1 MAPLDEIQIMDL
13 HTRNPIISYQN
24 QVFSCSWADMIGTE
38 LLFSHP
44 EGHSNL
50 PTLRRNDEYDLISA
64 NRVKIIGKKGTLVA
78 SSFEG
83 TEPVSDS
90 AAAELEQASAA
101 GETTSALVPA
111 NQAPKRRATNQ
122 ARFIERLVKAKR
134 ARGENDAVRT
144 VFSQKQ
150 SEEFQSRLRG
160 WSKTQEQMAEY
171 ERLNQRVMQGDP
183 DAQVALEE
191 FYEKMEGGF
200 AATDEE
206 EGTGQP
212 GTSETMAHEDPT
224 SINGTEDNNSN
235 AIT

>member
-1 MAPLDEIQIMDL
+1 
-13 HTRNPIISYQN
+13 
-24 QVFSCSWADMIGTE
+24 MIGTE
-38 LLFSHP
+38 LLFSLP

-50 PTLRRNDEYDLISA
+50 PTLRRNEEYDLISA

-83 TEPVSDS
+83 TEPANDPP
-90 AAAELEQASAA
+90 AAELENPVPAA
-101 GETTSALVPA
+101 GEPSTLVPA
-111 NQAPKRRATNQ
+111 NQPPKRQLTNQ
-122 ARFIERLVKAKR
+122 ARFIERLVNAKR

-150 SEEFQSRLRG
+150 SDEFQSRLRG

-171 ERLNQRVMQGDP
+171 ERLNRRVLQGDP

-191 FYEKMEGGF
+191 LYEKMERES
-200 AATDEE
+200 AAADDGMEE
-206 EGTGQP
+206 DSQP
-212 GTSETMAHEDPT
+212 GPSHSHGEITGVNE
-224 SINGTEDNNSN
+224 TEDRNGNDNSS